1 MTDQKNEISPA
12 DAQEALKAIQEAEG
26 VALSQTMPPRWFGI
40 IIALTT
46 GALLASAAAGAT
58 ELIAVFLAVM
68 VGSMAYLQ
76 RKTRGSPKAL
86 PSNKKG
92 VLALVGL
99 LFLALALLAGARGLR
114 DIYDLTWAPLAA
126 GVILAVIVYIL
137 SLSERREYRDRINGE
152 KEK

>member
-1 MTDQKNEISPA
+1 MTDSKHKINPA
-12 DAQEALKAIQEAEG
+12 EAQEALKAIQESEG
-26 VALSQTMPPRWFGI
+26 VALSHTMPPRWFGI
-40 IIALTT
+40 LIALNS

-76 RKTRGSPKAL
+76 RKTGGSPKAL

-99 LFLALALLAGARGLR
+99 LLFAFALIAGSRALR
-114 DIYDLTWAPLAA
+114 DMYDLSWAPLAA
-126 GVILAVIVYIL
+126 GVITAVIVYIL
-137 SLSERREYRDRINGE
+137 SLSERREYRDRINGG
-152 KEK
+152 KE